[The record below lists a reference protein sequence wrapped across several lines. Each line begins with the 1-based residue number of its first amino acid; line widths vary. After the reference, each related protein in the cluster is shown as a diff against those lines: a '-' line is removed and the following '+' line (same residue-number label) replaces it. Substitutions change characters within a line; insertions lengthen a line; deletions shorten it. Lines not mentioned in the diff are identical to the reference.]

1 MTFTYDIQQANH
13 FAKFQ
18 VSRTWF
24 RITGENGQNIPLLQ
38 RLTSTIKYML
48 RDHLGHQWAAKETD
62 MVHLGFAM
70 PDCDFW
76 FNKVGGERVT
86 IQECLYGDGI
96 QKILDFFMQKIQSNK
111 NCVFEVGTLVKLYSI
126 DLGNFVPVDA

>member
-1 MTFTYDIQQANH
+1 MTFTYDIVQANH
-13 FAKFQ
+13 YANFK

-24 RITGENGQNIPLLQ
+24 RISGENGQYMSLLE

-48 RDHLGHQWAAKETD
+48 RDHLGQNWQAKETD

-86 IQECLYGDGI
+86 IQQCLYGDGI
-96 QKILDFFMQKIQSNK
+96 QKILDFFMAKIQSNK
-111 NCVFEVGTLVKLYSI
+111 NCVFEAGTLVKLYSI
-126 DLGNFVPVDA
+126 DTDNFVNA